1 MSQPSN
7 LYAEK
12 VFSEHPI
19 VLWPLDD
26 SASFLSLLSA
36 SNKKLISWSL
46 LGGTSSASNLSNVI
60 KPILAPT
67 VQLDTASSDQIV
79 AISPDVISASSLD
92 ASKKNFNVSLYFYSQ
107 NSAITSVD
115 VGYEYTDGSIIQV
128 TENFPISGTGVWAFL
143 SKSFDVPSTSE
154 NIRVVIKI
162 NASSPGDYTCHING
176 LSMAQWSEN
185 QNTKSSGA
193 STTSLYSM
201 SNSDVAIAD
210 TQAIETPSYGLKV
223 NPGYYTASEN
233 QLNAYNDGFPIVYG
247 SSNATKIRPAAS
259 GPSVVLPGFGFLN
272 DSGRGRNMTLE
283 FWMRIATASYSA
295 VKIFGPIASDD
306 GIYVDGQFLTLKVA
320 DQTIS
325 HFVGSWGRPMLV
337 HIRVIQNAIS
347 LLINGEQVALMTID
361 SDTISLPSSKN
372 NNLSSLY
379 YGKSQ
384 DWLGIYGSSSLLYFD
399 VESPAIYPY
408 SVPDVV
414 AKRRFVYGQGVEY
427 PESNNSSFGGS
438 SAIIDYRNSEYANN
452 YLYPDM
458 GRWNQGIVEN
468 LSVDNN
474 ILAAPSYSSPEVVLK
489 DTSEASWL
497 LENSSA
503 NSESTDPKTFIN
515 LSLDGSNGG
524 YLFFNTLNVL
534 SQDLKSLYVVFRSNS
549 DIEQT
554 ILKIE
559 DSVTR
564 NYFKISVIGTQILYT
579 LRYGSKDTNVIS
591 DSQHTVGLATSA
603 GIDIDKFSSVYG
615 SNVATFFGSKSTLKM
630 YVGSD
635 ADFSNG
641 FTGKLYRVGLCTK
654 RNLKKISSY
663 FNSSGTLTNIE
674 NVFNDY
680 DTAEEIYGGDYDT
693 ESTDFLD
700 GGTPVSFLAAKLYS
714 HTASYTVVP
723 REYLGSFG
731 IDISVDSSWQDYIPL
746 QYFAKTITD
755 AEGNSSYG
763 LSYLQLNIDNP
774 IVYSIDGQNFDT
786 SKASVRTYVSF
797 QYMGTNPNTL
807 SENIANVSP
816 APLSKT
822 ISPGTEW
829 TSTRYEFVDG
839 TVVFPPFA
847 VDFSKIAIV
856 IHVEANIPGIE
867 SSKIKI
873 KSLQIA
879 SQANEL
885 TQRTA
890 IKTKL
895 GTSIYP
901 YLKSGI
907 YNDYKGQNPVQ
918 IYKNSTPYLYL
929 TDDGGIRLLGVTAQ
943 DRGISFPVNTEQSL
957 SYRVGAIQLFL
968 KHNSIS
974 FSQTPERILE
984 VQSYNKVVYGYVV
997 ADNDSGSRGRLY
1009 FTDTDGLP
1017 VGGLSVYV
1025 NGTLVSS
1032 GYLIP
1037 NEWSVIGIQSAES
1050 FSFDAFTG
1058 SVNVVGNVS
1067 VDSLSSYR
1075 ITSDKT
1081 GVTTKFRTW
1090 AELESMLDA
1099 LGINPATW
1107 GDFLSQVP
1115 AITWENVL
1123 YIPTT
1128 KQYLIDLESI
1138 YKAYIGTN
1146 KFIVSDSS
1154 VLSFKNYAYR
1164 GYIGAEW
1171 SSRVVSLV

>member
-19 VLWPLDD
+19 ALWPLDD
-26 SASFLSLLSA
+26 SASFLSLLSS
-36 SNKKLISWSL
+36 SNKKLTSWSVS
-46 LGGTSSASNLSNVI
+46 GGVSSVSNLSNVV
-60 KPILAPT
+60 KPIISPT
-67 VQLDTASSDQIV
+67 VQLDTVSSDQLV
-79 AISPDVISASSLD
+79 AISPDIISASSLD
-92 ASKKNFNVSLYFYSQ
+92 ASKKNFNISVYFYSQ
-107 NSAITSVD
+107 NSAINSVD
-115 VGYEYTDGSIIQV
+115 IGYEYTDGSITQV

-143 SKSFDVPSTSE
+143 SKTFDIPNTSE
-154 NIRVVIKI
+154 DIRVVIKI
-162 NASSPGDYTCHING
+162 NASSPGDYACHING

-185 QNTKSSGA
+185 QNTKSSGV

-201 SNSDVAIAD
+201 SNSDIALPD

-223 NPGYYTASEN
+223 NPGYYTASGN

-283 FWMRIATASYSA
+283 FWMRIATSSYSA
-295 VKIFGPIASDD
+295 VRVLGPISSDD
-306 GIYVDGQFLTLKVA
+306 GLYVDGQFLTLKVA

-325 HFVGSWGRPMLV
+325 HFVGSWGRPMLI

-347 LLINGEQVALMTID
+347 LLINGEQVGLMTID
-361 SDTISLPSSKN
+361 SDTISLPLSKDN
-372 NNLSSLY
+372 LLSSLY

-399 VESPAIYPY
+399 VESPSIYPY

-474 ILAAPSYSSPEVVLK
+474 ILSSPDYSSPEVVLNE
-489 DTSEASWL
+489 TTEQSWL
-497 LENSSA
+497 LANSSA
-503 NSESTDPKTFIN
+503 NSSSTDPKTFIN

-534 SQDLKSLYVVFRSNS
+534 SQDLKSLYVVFRSSNDS
-549 DIEQT
+549 EQT

-564 NYFKISVIGTQILYT
+564 NYFKISVSGTQILYT
-579 LRYGSKDTNVIS
+579 LRYGSKDINVIS
-591 DSQHTVGLATSA
+591 DAQHTVGLATSA
-603 GIDIDKFSSVYG
+603 GIDIDKFTSVYG
-615 SNVATFFGSKSTLKM
+615 SNIATFFGSKSTLKM

-635 ADFSNG
+635 ANFANG
-641 FTGKLYRVGLCTK
+641 FSGKLYRVGLCTK
-654 RNLKKISSY
+654 RNLQKIAPY
-663 FNSSGTLTNIE
+663 FNDSGTLSNIE
-674 NVFNDY
+674 NVFGQY
-680 DTAEEIYGGDYDT
+680 DTAEEVYGGDYNT
-693 ESTDFLD
+693 EITDFLD
-700 GGTPVSFLAAKLYS
+700 GGTPSSFVTAQLYS

-746 QYFAKTITD
+746 QYFAKTIAD
-755 AEGNSSYG
+755 ADGNSSYG
-763 LSYLQLNIDNP
+763 LSYLQLNVDNP
-774 IVYSIDGQNFDT
+774 IVYSLVGDSFDT
-786 SKASVRTYVSF
+786 SNASVRTYVSF

-807 SENIANVSP
+807 SENIANVEP
-816 APLSKT
+816 APFSKT
-822 ISPGTEW
+822 ISPGSEW

-839 TVVFPPFA
+839 TVVFPPFGI
-847 VDFSKIAIV
+847 DFSKIAIV
-856 IHVEANIPGIE
+856 IHIEANIPGIQ
-867 SSKIKI
+867 SSQIKM

-885 TQRTA
+885 TERTA

-907 YNDYKGQNPVQ
+907 YNDYKGNNPVQ
-918 IYKNSTPYLYL
+918 IYKNSSPYLYL
-929 TDDGGIRLLGVTAQ
+929 TDDGGIRLLGSTGQ
-943 DRGISFPVNTEQSL
+943 DRGIAFPVNTEQSL
-957 SYRVGAIQLFL
+957 SYRVGAIQLFM

-974 FSQTPERILE
+974 FSQTPERIIE
-984 VQSYNKVVYGYVV
+984 VQAYNKVVYGYVV

-1009 FTDTDGLP
+1009 FTDTDGSP
-1017 VGGLSVYV
+1017 VGGLSLYV
-1025 NGTLVSS
+1025 NGALVAS

-1058 SVNVVGNVS
+1058 SINVVGNIS

-1107 GDFLSQVP
+1107 ADFLSQVP

-1128 KQYLIDLESI
+1128 KQYLIDLEAI

-1154 VLSFKNYAYR
+1154 VLSFKDYAYR